1 MKRGVKQRSKNTM
14 FWKRGARE
22 SGYQTAG
29 LLLILALLLAA
40 CGNTDTEPATS
51 ADTGTL
57 QFRANGEDF
66 IRQGFVTKD
75 GWNIAFDHVYVTLAD
90 LTAYQADPPY
100 DAQEDGEI
108 AATTTATLEG
118 THTVD
123 LAAGDADA
131 APVLV
136 GEVTAPAGR
145 YNALSWRM
153 VEAADGPA
161 SGAVILMQGTAE
173 KAGEQV
179 AFSIALDQESAH
191 TCGDYVGDERKG
203 LLEANATA
211 DVEATFHFDHI
222 FGDADLPPDDAL
234 NSGALGFAPLAALA
248 EQGALDVDMAALETG
263 LSPVAYAT
271 LTGAHLAHVGEGHC
285 TSEAPTAGESG

>member
-1 MKRGVKQRSKNTM
+1 V
-14 FWKRGARE
+14 
-22 SGYQTAG
+22 G
-29 LLLILALLLAA
+29 LLLLLTLLLAA
-40 CGNTDTEPATS
+40 CGSTDTAPTTS
-51 ADTGTL
+51 TDTGTL

-75 GWNIAFDHVYVTLAD
+75 GWQISFDHVYVTLAD

-108 AATTTATLEG
+108 VATTTAALDG

-136 GEVTAPAGR
+136 GEVSAPAGR
-145 YNALSWRM
+145 YNAISWRM

-173 KAGEQV
+173 KAGEQIDF
-179 AFSIALDQESAH
+179 ALALDQESAH
-191 TCGDYVGDERKG
+191 TCGDYVGDARKG
-203 LLEANATA
+203 MLEAGGTA
-211 DVEATFHFDHI
+211 DVQATFHFDHI
-222 FGDADLPPDDAL
+222 FGDADLPSDDAL
-234 NSGALGFAPLAALA
+234 NTGALGFAPLAALA
-248 EQGALDVDMAALETG
+248 DNGTLDMDMAALETG
-263 LSPVAYAT
+263 LAPEAYAM
-271 LTGAHLAHVGEGHC
+271 LTEAHLAHVGEGHC
-285 TSEAPTAGESG
+285 TSEPLTAGER

>member
-1 MKRGVKQRSKNTM
+1 MI
-14 FWKRGARE
+14 WKSETRMPN
-22 SGYQTAG
+22 YQTVG
-29 LLLILALLLAA
+29 ILLILLLVLAA
-40 CGNTDTEPATS
+40 CGSTSTETTTS

-100 DAQEDGEI
+100 DAQEGGEI
-108 AATTTATLEG
+108 AATTTAPLDG

-123 LAAGDADA
+123 LAAGDAAA

-136 GEVTAPAGR
+136 GEINAPAGR

-173 KAGEQV
+173 KADEQITFV
-179 AFSIALDQESAH
+179 IALDQPSAH
-191 TCGDYVGDERKG
+191 TCGDYIGDERKG
-203 LLEANATA
+203 LLEADATA

-222 FGDADLPPDDAL
+222 FGDADLAPDDAL
-234 NSGALGFAPLAALA
+234 NMGAPGFAPLAALA
-248 EQGALDVDMAALETG
+248 DNGTLDVDMADLETG
-263 LSPVAYAT
+263 LAPETYT
-271 LTGAHLAHVGEGHC
+271 MLTAAHLAHVGEGHC
-285 TSEAPTAGESG
+285 TSE